1 MRRDA
6 EDVITRGCNPKRKRF
21 KKQNEMLYKTRG
33 IALSFIKYKETS
45 IIARIF
51 TDKFGI
57 QSYIVNSVRSKN
69 AKTKM
74 ALFQPLTILD
84 LVVYHNK
91 KKEINRI
98 GEIKCSYAFQAI
110 PYNIKKTTIA
120 LFITELLGQTLKEE
134 GEHDEMFDF
143 ISDSIVTLDL
153 VEENFENFH
162 IRFMI
167 YLCHYLGIRPESAKM
182 ILHDTGHSK
191 QYNREFTDQLEQ
203 LLLSNYTQPVK
214 LKKTERNELLAIL
227 IQYYQMHF
235 DSIRDFKSVQILKE
249 VFS

>member
-1 MRRDA
+1 
-6 EDVITRGCNPKRKRF
+6 
-21 KKQNEMLYKTRG
+21 MLYKTRG

-45 IIARIF
+45 IIAKIF

-69 AKTKM
+69 AKTKI
-74 ALFQPLTILD
+74 ALFQPLTMLD

-91 KKEINRI
+91 KKEVNRI
-98 GEIKCSYAFQAI
+98 GEIKCSYTFQAI
-110 PYNIKKTTIA
+110 PYDIRKTTIA

-153 VEENFENFH
+153 MEEHFESFH

-182 ILHDTGHSK
+182 ILQDTGHLK
-191 QYNREFTDQLEQ
+191 QHDPDFIEQLEQ
-203 LLLSNYTQPVK
+203 LLLSNYTEGVRI
-214 LKKTERNELLAIL
+214 KKANRNELLAIL
-227 IQYYQMHF
+227 IHYYQLHF